1 MLSCW
6 WREYAE
12 CSVGPRERQISD
24 YETNKL
30 DRGSSKGIVWSPELY
45 EIEEERVGVPVKGG
59 LYEVTIFS
67 YFYCLGFLL

>member
-12 CSVGPRERQISD
+12 CSIGPRERQISD
-24 YETNKL
+24 SKM
-30 DRGSSKGIVWSPELY
+30 DKGSAWSPELY

-59 LYEVTIFS
+59 LYEVTFVIF
-67 YFYCLGFLL
+67 FLC